1 MIPSFLNWLEN
12 DENPSLGP
20 PMHKQGDSKKTLGS
34 LVADGVLKLTKELMD
49 GSHSEQ
55 DILKAVMDYVSKKM
69 PRQEPDSSQ
78 APPQQGQ
85 QAEINPV
92 AQGPAPGIL

>member
-1 MIPSFLNWLEN
+1 
-12 DENPSLGP
+12 
-20 PMHKQGDSKKTLGS
+20 
-34 LVADGVLKLTKELMD
+34 MD